1 MKRKYYFNPFNMT
14 PPDTDVFNMFLRMK
28 RDIYGKPSDNPD
40 KMLKPNFDVVR
51 ELCGG
56 EDDYAKY
63 MHYFIAIK
71 GKQVNG
77 KNIFLDAIGYMTDKQ
92 HYITTSDPDD
102 LFGTHAEGFYRKLL
116 VNLNE
121 SEGKK
126 HFNLKAI
133 LNHSLQNQL

>member
-1 MKRKYYFNPFNMT
+1 
-14 PPDTDVFNMFLRMK
+14 
-28 RDIYGKPSDNPD
+28 
-40 KMLKPNFDVVR
+40 
-51 ELCGG
+51 
-56 EDDYAKY
+56 
-63 MHYFIAIK
+63 MHYFIANIFQEPTK
-71 GKQVNG
+71 RPPVSIVINGKQGNG
-77 KNIFLDAIGYMTDKQ
+77 KNIFLDAIGNMIDKD

-133 LNHSLQNQL
+133 LNHLLQNQL